1 MLSRRNLRVKV
12 MQILFARNRDA
23 FIQEAHLP
31 KMLDQSLRQSFDL
44 YLFQLYLIQKVCEQA
59 KNVADKIQ
67 NKYLPTSED
76 KNFEAILYENPLI
89 QNLVQNKK
97 LQKLFAKGEFD
108 KWVEEDV
115 FKKIYSEFAKLEW
128 YKAYSDKTTAE
139 KNHIETLLELY
150 RFLRKN
156 ELFNEIVEDQLYNWE
171 DDDSLI
177 IGAIKKT
184 LKALPSSEEFYKEFM
199 VTEEETLLFGRT
211 LLKMVIEQE
220 DELAAIIKPTLKNWD
235 SERVAIVDMIL
246 LKMAVCEF
254 LYFNTIPTKAT
265 INEYV
270 ELSKL
275 YSTPKSKD
283 FINGVLD
290 RIMKDLTESNRI
302 QKAGRGLLAE

>member
-12 MQILFARNRDA
+12 MQILFSKNRDA
-23 FIQEAHLP
+23 YIQEAHLP
-31 KMLDQSLRQSFDL
+31 KLLDQSLQQSFDL
-44 YLFQLYLIQKVCEQA
+44 YLFQLFLVQKICEQS
-59 KNVADKIQ
+59 KNIADKIQ

-76 KNFEAILYENPLI
+76 KNFVPILYENELI
-89 QNLVQNKK
+89 QSLVQNKK
-97 LQKLFAKGEFD
+97 LQKLFIKGEFD

-115 FKKIYSEFAKLEW
+115 FKKIYSEFAKLDW
-128 YKAYSDKTTAE
+128 YKGYSDKTLSAD
-139 KNHIETLLELY
+139 NHLEILLELY

-171 DDDSLI
+171 DDDSLV

-184 LKALPSSEEFYKEFM
+184 MKALPASEEFYKEFM
-199 VTEEETLLFGRT
+199 VTDKDTLKFGKD
-211 LLKMVIEQE
+211 LLKHVIDQE
-220 DELAAIIKPTLKNWD
+220 EDLAAIIKPTLKNWD

-254 LYFNTIPTKAT
+254 LNFESIPTKAT

-270 ELSKL
+270 ELSKT

-290 RIMKDLTESNRI
+290 RIMKDLTEANRI

>member
-1 MLSRRNLRVKV
+1 
-12 MQILFARNRDA
+12 MQILFSRNRDA

-44 YLFQLYLIQKVCEQA
+44 YLFQLYLIRKICEQA

-67 NKYLPTSED
+67 NKYLPTTED
-76 KNFEAILYENPLI
+76 KNFEAVLFENPLI

-115 FKKIYSEFAKLEW
+115 FKKIYSEFAKLDW
-128 YKAYSDKTTAE
+128 YKVYSDKSLAE
-139 KNHIETLLELY
+139 KNHLETLLELY

-177 IGAIKKT
+177 IGAIKQT
-184 LKALPSSEEFYKEFM
+184 LKALPASEEFYKEFM
-199 VTEEETLLFGRT
+199 VTEEETLLFGKT

-235 SERVAIVDMIL
+235 SERVAIIDMIL

>member
-1 MLSRRNLRVKV
+1 
-12 MQILFARNRDA
+12 MQILFSKNRDA
-23 FIQEAHLP
+23 YIQEAHLP
-31 KMLDQSLRQSFDL
+31 KLLDQSLQQSFDL
-44 YLFQLYLIQKVCEQA
+44 YLFQLYLVQKVCEQA
-59 KNVADKIQ
+59 KNIADKIQ

-76 KNFEAILYENPLI
+76 KNFVPVLYENDLI
-89 QNLVQNKK
+89 QSLVQNKK
-97 LQKLFAKGEFD
+97 LQKLFIKGEFD

-115 FKKIYSEFAKLEW
+115 FKKIYSEFAKLDW
-128 YKAYSDKTTAE
+128 YKGYSDKTTTTN
-139 KNHIETLLELY
+139 NHLEILLELY

-171 DDDSLI
+171 DDDSLV

-184 LKALPSSEEFYKEFM
+184 MKALPATEEFYKEFM
-199 VTEEETLLFGRT
+199 VTDKDTLKFGKD
-211 LLKMVIEQE
+211 LLKYVIDQE
-220 DELAAIIKPTLKNWD
+220 EDLAAIIKPTLKNWD

-254 LYFNTIPTKAT
+254 LNFESIPTKAT

-270 ELSKL
+270 ELSKT

-290 RIMKDLTESNRI
+290 RIMKDLTEANRI